1 MDCSGLGVVRAVY
14 EAADA
19 GVNERARTH
28 GARLNCSK
36 ELAVSETVV
45 TEVLTGFAEGN
56 DFGVSGR
63 VVVGE
68 VAIPAAPDDAIA
80 VHDDGSHGDF
90 ASLECALGRA
100 QSLLHPEFVGVEL
113 GGVEFAGVEFVGQ
126 GQIRVLSA
134 VVAAKILLPQNQRRV

>member
-14 EAADA
+14 ESADA

-36 ELAVSETVV
+36 ELAVAETVV

-80 VHDDGSHGDF
+80 VHDDGSYRH
-90 ASLECALGRA
+90 LPRL
-100 QSLLHPEFVGVEL
+100 QSSL
-113 GGVEFAGVEFVGQ
+113 GGA
-126 GQIRVLSA
+126 
-134 VVAAKILLPQNQRRV
+134 